1 MPEDKE
7 ERKTPS
13 PPAPPNPSEIPARVG
28 EFIKKIQ
35 GGIGTFDKVLK
46 QMDRS
51 FRSLG
56 KEKSEPTGELEK
68 LISSLSESD
77 KKKLVKS
84 IKEKT
89 EEKLKE
95 E

>member
-1 MPEDKE
+1 MPEEEE
-7 ERKTPS
+7 ERKTPF
-13 PPAPPNPSEIPARVG
+13 PPAPPNPSEIPVKIMELVRG
-28 EFIKKIQ
+28 IQ
-35 GGIGTFDKVLK
+35 GGIGAFDKVLK

-51 FRSLG
+51 FQSPR

-77 KKKLVKS
+77 KKKLAKS

>member
-1 MPEDKE
+1 MPEEEE
-7 ERKTPS
+7 ERKTPF
-13 PPAPPNPSEIPARVG
+13 PPTPPNPSEIPVRIM
-28 EFIKKIQ
+28 EFVRGIQ
-35 GGIGTFDKVLK
+35 VGIGAFDEVLK

-51 FRSLG
+51 FQSPR

-68 LISSLSESD
+68 LVSSLSESD

>member
-1 MPEDKE
+1 MPEEEE

-13 PPAPPNPSEIPARVG
+13 PPAPPNPSEIPMRIM
-28 EFIKKIQ
+28 EFVRGIQ
-35 GGIGTFDKVLK
+35 GGIGAFDEVLK

-51 FRSLG
+51 FQSPR
-56 KEKSEPTGELEK
+56 KEKAEPTGELEK